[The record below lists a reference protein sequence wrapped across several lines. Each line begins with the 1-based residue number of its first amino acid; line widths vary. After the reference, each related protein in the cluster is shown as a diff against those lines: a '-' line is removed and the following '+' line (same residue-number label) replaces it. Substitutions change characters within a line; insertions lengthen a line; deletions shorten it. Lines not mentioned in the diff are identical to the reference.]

1 MSALRLVLLISK
13 TENWPWNLC
22 MFYQNFQGE
31 LEYCGILTCVLSV
44 YVKFRCWTGLRSM
57 GSIKEIVIGGI
68 RVVSEISRSSLLWID
83 YPINCSI

>member
-1 MSALRLVLLISK
+1 MSALRLELLISK

-44 YVKFRCWTGLRSM
+44 YVIHWW
-57 GSIKEIVIGGI
+57 
-68 RVVSEISRSSLLWID
+68 SSGVEQDWDQWALLKRLLLGE
-83 YPINCSI
+83 

>member
-22 MFYQNFQGE
+22 MFYPNFQGE

-44 YVKFRCWTGLRSM
+44 YVIHWW
-57 GSIKEIVIGGI
+57 
-68 RVVSEISRSSLLWID
+68 SSGVEQDWDQWALLKRLLLGE
-83 YPINCSI
+83 

>member
-13 TENWPWNLC
+13 TENWPKWNIC

-44 YVKFRCWTGLRSM
+44 YVIHWW
-57 GSIKEIVIGGI
+57 
-68 RVVSEISRSSLLWID
+68 SSGVEQDWDQWALLKRLLLGE
-83 YPINCSI
+83 